1 MTIRI
6 DGALV
11 AIFAAAFLCALG
23 ASAKADTTAGDG
35 KVRPASAKHGHRVHA
50 KAQPHEYTRI
60 SRNAPQTQYR
70 EFLWQANGWGRP
82 PLQSPKDAYQGYFA
96 NPVDNPRYYG
106 TGRATLIFR

>member
-6 DGALV
+6 DGALIAV
-11 AIFAAAFLCALG
+11 FAVAFLCAFG
-23 ASAKADTTAGDG
+23 ASAKADTSAGDG
-35 KVRPASAKHGHRVHA
+35 KVQPVSARHGHRVRA
-50 KAQPHEYTRI
+50 KPQPHEYTTI

-82 PLQSPKDAYQGYFA
+82 PLQDRQDAYQGYFA

-106 TGRATLIFR
+106 TGRTTLIFR